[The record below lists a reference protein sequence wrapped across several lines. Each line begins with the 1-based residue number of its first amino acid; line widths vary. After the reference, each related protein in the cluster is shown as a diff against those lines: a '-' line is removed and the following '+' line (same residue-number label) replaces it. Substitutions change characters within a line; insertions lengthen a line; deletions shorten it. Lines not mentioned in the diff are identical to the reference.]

1 MSSFLCLGDKNK
13 RKIGG
18 HILFSRIFFFM
29 IPQQPKIGSNIIF
42 LYFLFYMILG
52 NQNEGWFLDQ

>member
-18 HILFSRIFFFM
+18 HILFSPIFFFM

-42 LYFLFYMILG
+42 LYFLSI
-52 NQNEGWFLDQ
+52 